1 MQIIGTVVS
10 VNINTT
16 AETQEGKSYPA
27 WKLIYEDSSGKVNS
41 IVKHVNGLKYNK
53 ALANG
58 LADLSPGD
66 KFTLEQEKNDKN
78 FWDPKSIFKGIKEQS
93 PTQQGT
99 PITNKPQT
107 SNTGNWPTAEERAQT
122 QVHIIRQNCVTNAVN
137 FVNNTFTKKD
147 QTVVNVLSVAKQFEN
162 FIHTGDTGTIMEMT
176 SDNLDSGIE

>member
-10 VNINTT
+10 VNLNTT
-16 AETQEGKSYPA
+16 AETQAGKSYPA
-27 WKLIYEDSSGKVNS
+27 WKLIYEDNSGKVNS

-53 ALANG
+53 ALSNG
-58 LADLSPGD
+58 LVDLAPGD
-66 KFTLEQEKNDKN
+66 KFTLEQDKNDQGFWEPKN
-78 FWDPKSIFKGIKEQS
+78 IFKGAKEQS
-93 PTQQGT
+93 TTQQGT
-99 PITNKPQT
+99 PIINKPQT
-107 SNTGNWPTAEERAQT
+107 STTGSWTTAEERAQT

-137 FVNNTFTKKD
+137 FVNSTFAKKD

>member
-10 VNINTT
+10 VNTNTT
-16 AETQEGKSYPA
+16 AETKSGGSYPA

-66 KFTLEQEKNDKN
+66 TFTLEQEKNDQGY
-78 FWDPKSIFKGIKEQS
+78 WEPKTIFKGAKEK
-93 PTQQGT
+93 PVEKQGT
-99 PITNKPQT
+99 PMPNKPQT
-107 SNTGNWPTAEERAQT
+107 QQGNWPTPEERAQT
-122 QVHIIRQNCVTNAVN
+122 QTHIIRQNCVTNAVN
-137 FVNNTFTKKD
+137 FVNVTMAKKD
-147 QTVVNVLSVAKQFEN
+147 QTVENVLAVAKRFEN
-162 FIHTGDTGTIMEMT
+162 FVHTGDTGTIMEMT